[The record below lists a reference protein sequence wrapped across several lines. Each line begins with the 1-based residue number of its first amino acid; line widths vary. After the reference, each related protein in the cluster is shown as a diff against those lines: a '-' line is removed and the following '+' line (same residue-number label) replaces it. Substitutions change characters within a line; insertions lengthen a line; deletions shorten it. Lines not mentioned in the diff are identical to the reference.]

1 MAPFR
6 NFLSRKS
13 AAPSSVDIT
22 THDNTSTTSRL
33 SIDGQRSTP
42 LVFRQS
48 FEKEPPE
55 YKLSV
60 VDANGAYLPPSPPE
74 KQSFWPKY
82 PGSPKSSHH
91 RDLVNENEPFSISR
105 ESFDSYR
112 RSFDIS
118 ARSPV
123 CYTDALPSRTSLDS
137 RVSRMTSP
145 PSTLHTGLCRQ
156 PESMEEEQFEDVG
169 LDDENET
176 KPKRKSIFSRFGDFT
191 SSDSHNSSNSKSSTL
206 GFHIPGRKRGQS
218 NGASELGPFKSPP
231 ASAGSEINDA

>member
-13 AAPSSVDIT
+13 AAPNGGEVSAASNDSTLSHVSLETHGSTSVSFRKSSE
-22 THDNTSTTSRL
+22 N
-33 SIDGQRSTP
+33 
-42 LVFRQS
+42 
-48 FEKEPPE
+48 EPPE

-60 VDANGAYLPPSPPE
+60 VDANGIYHPPSPPE
-74 KQSFWPKY
+74 KPGFWRKY
-82 PGSPKSSHH
+82 PGSPRSSHH
-91 RDLVNENEPFSISR
+91 RDLVDENEPFSISR

-123 CYTDALPSRTSLDS
+123 CYSDAMPSRTSLDS

-145 PSTLHTGLCRQ
+145 PSTLYTGLGKQ
-156 PESMEEEQFEDVG
+156 PETMEEEQFEEVG
-169 LDDENET
+169 LDDEEV

-191 SSDSHNSSNSKSSTL
+191 SDSQNSGTSKTSSL
-206 GFHIPGRKRGQS
+206 GFHIPGRKRGPS
-218 NGASELGPFKSPP
+218 TVGSELGTFKAPP
-231 ASAGSEINDA
+231 ANAESEMQDA